1 MVVDSSALLAILL
14 GEPDCD
20 AFLDAMASADRL
32 LLSSVNALESAI
44 VVRARKGPEG
54 GRELDLLLHE
64 ASVDVIPFVTEQ
76 LTLAVDAWERYGKG
90 RHPAGLNM
98 GDCCAYALSR
108 HSGEPLLF
116 KGDDFPLTDLVTVS
130 L

>member
-14 GEPDCD
+14 GEPECD

-64 ASVDVIPFVTEQ
+64 ASVDVIPFVAEQ
-76 LTLAVDAWERYGKG
+76 LALAVDAWERYGKG
-90 RHPAGLNM
+90 RHAASLNM
-98 GDCCAYALSR
+98 GDCCAYALSL

-116 KGDDFPLTDLVTVS
+116 KGDDFPLTDLATVS